1 MNKWMKNGMTGLV
14 LSAAALAAVVQVPAQ
29 EAPVQDDS
37 LSGVSID
44 ALDLAGGSK
53 LKDRRIEAYNND
65 MEIVRAVIYV

>member
-14 LSAAALAAVVQVPAQ
+14 LSAAALAAAVTVPVQSEPAQ
-29 EAPVQDDS
+29 EDG

-65 MEIVRAVIYV
+65 MEIVRAVLMV